1 MAIDWK
7 YWLKLN
13 TINDWEMVA
22 LTLNLNPS
30 DINLDS
36 IEGLNYLFDE
46 IVPKYKSEY
55 QRRMR
60 LLDDHRWEQYDY
72 LGDNYFSTNNSKIK
86 EVFLQ
91 RFLLWLKNEDIEWS
105 LPQELKV
112 FSQSLDNSPCS
123 KSKQKINSIVKTNKD
138 GDWFNKDPRDPEP
151 KLDWFVPARYFAR
164 QHLRNDKTLLLKRE
178 ILADKVAASLKAAG
192 VFKRG
197 GKKPFASSTIL
208 KALSNINLP

>member
-22 LTLNLNPS
+22 LTLNINPS
-30 DINLDS
+30 DINLGS
-36 IEGLNYLFDE
+36 IEGLSYLFDE
-46 IVPKYKSEY
+46 IVPKHKSEY
-55 QRRMR
+55 QKRMR
-60 LLDDHRWEQYDY
+60 LLDSHRWEQYGY

-86 EVFLQ
+86 EVFLK
-91 RFLLWLKNEDIEWS
+91 RFLLWIKKEDMGWS
-105 LPQELKV
+105 LPKELKV
-112 FSQSLDNSPCS
+112 FSQSLDDLPLSNA
-123 KSKQKINSIVKTNKD
+123 KQKTNGTIKKKEDEVWFTKD
-138 GDWFNKDPRDPEP
+138 SRDPEP

-164 QHLRNDKTLLLKRE
+164 EHLKKDKTLLVKRE
-178 ILADKVAASLKAAG
+178 ILADKVAASLKVAG